1 MNQGIV
7 ARTRRGEVH
16 AVGLGTLMDACLAAG
31 LPVASSCF
39 GRGACGK
46 CVMTILAGTECLP
59 GPDEHECLVLAR
71 NQAEPCQRLSCQC
84 PMPGGPNQLVVTTGY
99 W

>member
-16 AVGLGTLMDACLAAG
+16 TFGLGTIMEACLAAG
-31 LPVASSCF
+31 LPVASSCL

-46 CVMTILAGTECLP
+46 CLMTILAGAECLP
-59 GPDEHECLVLAR
+59 GPDEHESTVLAR

-84 PMPGGPNQLVVTTGY
+84 PMPTAPNQLVVTTGY